1 MLGDEKMNKL
11 ASKISD
17 SEVEVMKV
25 LWKAKGELTLTE
37 IRTTLE
43 DTSDWEASTI
53 KTLLRRLCGKGVVES
68 RKDKVFYYSA
78 NISEDE
84 YNEYSTQSLIDRLY
98 AGSAKKL
105 VAALVG
111 NKKLNKKDINEL
123 KNMFKV
129 GDDNE

>member
-1 MLGDEKMNKL
+1 MNKL

>member
-1 MLGDEKMNKL
+1 MNQL
-11 ASKISD
+11 VSKISD

-25 LWKAKGELTLTE
+25 LWSSEGELTLTE
-37 IRTTLE
+37 IRKALE
-43 DTSDWEASTI
+43 ERSKWEASTI
-53 KTLLRRLCGKGVVES
+53 KTLLRRLCEKGVVHITKKE
-68 RKDKVFYYSA
+68 VFYYSP
-78 NISEDE
+78 NVSEDE

-111 NKKLNKKDINEL
+111 SKKLNEKDIKEL

-129 GDDNE
+129 GGDNEA